1 MNVDAKKL
9 LKVAVLGCMVVFGIY
24 LSFPQWF
31 EFAQAKEQPK
41 EIIRY
46 QSEVMEVEA
55 EPLPEI
61 SLDAD
66 LQNLVKSSRTIALSN
81 TNAQKWNAEV
91 EEKVA
96 RASRDQFITQQST
109 VKVVNEGVGQVR
121 SSTVEEILDD
131 IDDHHN
137 ADKEVGSSNSTST
150 GEMSLVIKSVMVP
163 KNGKTAS
170 AYISFN
176 GKQEVLVYESQIVEG
191 VSIAKIEPHE
201 LRIVVGGKRKVIP
214 VM

>member
-1 MNVDAKKL
+1 MNVDAKTL

-24 LSFPQWF
+24 LFFPQWF

-66 LQNLVKSSRTIALSN
+66 LQKLILSSRTIALSN

-91 EEKVA
+91 EEKA
-96 RASRDQFITQQST
+96 ALASRNQFITQQST

-131 IDDHHN
+131 IDAHKN
-137 ADKEVGSSNSTST
+137 ADKTVGSSNSAD
-150 GEMSLVIKSVMVP
+150 MSLVIKSVMVP

-214 VM
+214 VI